1 MDKILI
7 VDDSPAA
14 RMIARRCVKIAG
26 CTCGAF
32 IEAENGRDALE
43 LLKQHAVQLAIVD
56 LSMPVMDGQTLIRF
70 MRSSPRLNRLPVVV
84 VSSKVSASE
93 ADLLR
98 RMGVDVVLNKPLSP
112 ARMAAALKRVAQ
124 LADAA

>member
-1 MDKILI
+1 M
-7 VDDSPAA
+7 
-14 RMIARRCVKIAG
+14 
-26 CTCGAF
+26 
-32 IEAENGRDALE
+32 
-43 LLKQHAVQLAIVD
+43 QLAIVD